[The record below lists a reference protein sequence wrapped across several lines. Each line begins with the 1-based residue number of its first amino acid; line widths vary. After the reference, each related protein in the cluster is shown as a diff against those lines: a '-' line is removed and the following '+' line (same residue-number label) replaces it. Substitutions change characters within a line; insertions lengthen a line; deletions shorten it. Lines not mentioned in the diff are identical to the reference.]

1 MFVKTFARTLSYL
14 LPYWRRLTLVY
25 AALITALILQ
35 LAIPDVLERAIDHGV
50 DGRNSG
56 YLWRAAVVIIL
67 LSLFQAVFTFI
78 RSYGTNVLAEQV
90 GNDLRDGLYV
100 KFEELPFQF
109 YDKSQTGQLMSRATE
124 DVNNIRGM
132 MMFSLRA
139 VVQALGMLIIV
150 TVILF
155 RKDALL
161 AAVALST
168 TPLLIWWSVRFGISI
183 RPMYLKIQQQ
193 FGAMTST
200 LQENVAGGRVVRAF
214 AQERAESERFEQ
226 ELEELFKRNLRASS
240 RWAFNLPATL
250 ALNGLSVAGVV
261 WVGGYLVLKGRIT
274 VGELVAFQLYTTM
287 LQEPVRWLGFVVQRI
302 ARSNASADRI
312 FEVMDT
318 KPAIRDQPHARPMHD
333 MKGVVRF
340 DNVQFR
346 YPGTKVNALHDVSFT
361 AVPGQIVA
369 LVGHTGSGKT
379 SVINLIPRFYDV
391 AGGTVFIDDVNVRD
405 ITLKS
410 LRHQIGIVMQES
422 FLFSMTVRDNIAYG
436 LPDASFEQVVAAAK
450 AAKAHEFIL
459 RMSDGYNTVIGERGV
474 TLSGGQKQRLA
485 IARALLVDPRILILD
500 DATASV
506 DSETEHEIQEA
517 LRVLMTGRTSF
528 VIAQRLSTIQDADQ
542 ILVFDD
548 GRITQR
554 GTHEELIAQP
564 GFYRDLY
571 DLQLKDQDEA
581 SATRVASDL
590 VHARDR
596 SVATEEQLAPPVFS
610 EEIEQAGDDLLP
622 GGSGS
627 VNEEIERTERDL
639 REQELATG
647 RGARRTGAAADRT
660 PQNGAN

>member
-1 MFVKTFARTLSYL
+1 MKTFARTLSYL

-25 AALITALILQ
+25 AALITALVLQ

-50 DGRNSG
+50 DARNGG
-56 YLWRAAVVIIL
+56 YLWRATVVIIL
-67 LSLFQAVFTFI
+67 LALFQGLFTFI

-168 TPLLIWWSVRFGISI
+168 TPILIWWSVRFGISI

-261 WVGGYLVLKGRIT
+261 WVGGYLVLKGRIS

-318 KPAIRDQPHARPMHD
+318 KPAIRDQPHARPLHD
-333 MKGVVRF
+333 MRGVVRF

-436 LPDASFEQVVAAAK
+436 IPDASLDQVVAAAK
-450 AAKAHEFIL
+450 AANAHEFIT
-459 RMSDGYNTVIGERGV
+459 RMPEGYNSVIGERGV
-474 TLSGGQKQRLA
+474 SLSGGQKQRLA

-506 DSETEHEIQEA
+506 DSETEHDIQEA

-528 VIAQRLSTIQDADQ
+528 VIAQRLSTVQDADQ

-554 GTHEELIAQP
+554 GTHDELIAQP

-581 SATRVASDL
+581 SATRVAADL
-590 VHARDR
+590 IHVRDQAAAPVEPEPVPLAFAEQIEQTGDELLSGG
-596 SVATEEQLAPPVFS
+596 SVA
-610 EEIEQAGDDLLP
+610 
-622 GGSGS
+622 
-627 VNEEIERTERDL
+627 VNDEFEGVDRDL

-647 RGARRTGAAADRT
+647 RRARRAGAADRT

>member
-1 MFVKTFARTLSYL
+1 MKTFARTLSYL

-25 AALITALILQ
+25 TALIVALVLQ

-50 DGRNSG
+50 DGRNGG

-67 LSLFQAVFTFI
+67 LSLFQAIFTFI
-78 RSYGTNVLAEQV
+78 RSYGTNVLAEHV

-124 DVNNIRGM
+124 DINNIRGM

-168 TPLLIWWSVRFGISI
+168 TPILIWWSVRFGISI
-183 RPMYLKIQQQ
+183 RPMYLRIQQQ
-193 FGAMTST
+193 FGSMTSA

-226 ELEELFKRNLRASS
+226 ELEELFKRNLRASA

-261 WVGGYLVLKGRIT
+261 WVGGYLVLKDRIT

-318 KPAIRDQPHARPMHD
+318 KPAIRDQSHARPLHD
-333 MKGVVRF
+333 MRGVVRF
-340 DNVQFR
+340 ENVQFR

-405 ITLKS
+405 ITLKN

-436 LPDASFEQVVAAAK
+436 IPDASFEQVVAAAK

-459 RMSDGYNTVIGERGV
+459 RMTDGYNTVIGERGV
-474 TLSGGQKQRLA
+474 SLSGGQKQRLA

-506 DSETEHEIQEA
+506 DSETEHDIQEA

-528 VIAQRLSTIQDADQ
+528 VIAQRLSTVQDADQ
-542 ILVFDD
+542 ILVFDE
-548 GRITQR
+548 GRISQR
-554 GTHEELIAQP
+554 GTHDELVAQP
-564 GFYRDLY
+564 GFYRELY

-590 VHARDR
+590 IHVQDQAA
-596 SVATEEQLAPPVFS
+596 VPVQPGLSDFGES
-610 EEIEQAGDDLLP
+610 IEQTEDELLP
-622 GGSGS
+622 GGSVA
-627 VNEEIERTERDL
+627 VNEEIEEIDRDL
-639 REQELATG
+639 REQELATA
-647 RGARRTGAAADRT
+647 RGVRRTGSPDRT
-660 PQNGAN
+660 PGNGAN